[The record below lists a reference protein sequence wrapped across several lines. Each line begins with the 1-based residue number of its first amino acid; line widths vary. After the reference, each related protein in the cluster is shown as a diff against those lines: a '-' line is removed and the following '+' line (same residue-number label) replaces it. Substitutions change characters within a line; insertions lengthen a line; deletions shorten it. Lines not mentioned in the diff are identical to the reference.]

1 MKSKPLKISSIFLV
15 ILLLTACTGDTHTI
29 SSTPKTASTL
39 SPGHTTP
46 TNSISSIEI
55 PESQGK
61 KNTQSDINPLT
72 GMGVSNPSLLNR
84 RPVLVKI
91 SNYPAVG
98 RPHAGLAFADLV
110 FDYYIGSGQNRFL
123 ALFYGQDANSIGPV
137 RSGRLVDIQLT
148 NLYQGIL
155 GFGSADGDTL
165 NEIYKDLGRRAIAN
179 LEAPCPAFC
188 GNDTHSV
195 IGVFANSAEISRWY
209 SQQTGDAQRYDLS
222 GMKFGDL
229 DETTA
234 KSGEQVTIQFNY
246 YNRTD
251 WKYDPASHQYL
262 RWMNEELQPE
272 TINMI
277 PSTEKTTGKQL
288 GFSNLIILF
297 ARYTEF
303 SPSKYD
309 VEIFGNTQGHRAVF
323 FRDGKMV
330 DGTWKVV
337 SRSQPIQF
345 FDNTAKPMLMAAGN
359 SWIVLAG
366 MNSAFQETQTGQ
378 WNLFFALP

>member
-1 MKSKPLKISSIFLV
+1 
-15 ILLLTACTGDTHTI
+15 
-29 SSTPKTASTL
+29 
-39 SPGHTTP
+39 
-46 TNSISSIEI
+46 
-55 PESQGK
+55 
-61 KNTQSDINPLT
+61 
-72 GMGVSNPSLLNR
+72 
-84 RPVLVKI
+84 
-91 SNYPAVG
+91 
-98 RPHAGLAFADLV
+98 
-110 FDYYIGSGQNRFL
+110 
-123 ALFYGQDANSIGPV
+123 
-137 RSGRLVDIQLT
+137 
-148 NLYQGIL
+148 
-155 GFGSADGDTL
+155 
-165 NEIYKDLGRRAIAN
+165 
-179 LEAPCPAFC
+179 
-188 GNDTHSV
+188 
-195 IGVFANSAEISRWY
+195 
-209 SQQTGDAQRYDLS
+209 
-222 GMKFGDL
+222 
-229 DETTA
+229 
-234 KSGEQVTIQFNY
+234 
-246 YNRTD
+246 
-251 WKYDPASHQYL
+251 
-262 RWMNEELQPE
+262 
-272 TINMI
+272 MI